1 MFPWLA
7 YAVCALFFFSSALS
21 SEDSS
26 VGLTILGIL
35 ALILLTYQVGIE
47 VMQNREGGDW
57 RDYFY
62 DLINLID
69 IFQVSITLWIIVTH
83 LIGARW
89 PADETQRVMAA
100 LASLC
105 LWIKV
110 LDWCKLFDGTSFF
123 IKLILE
129 TIIDIR
135 YFSMI
140 FVVSLMMFGT
150 PMYILNMNRG
160 VDGADDYIIN
170 STFGNIWVLNAF
182 YN

>member
-1 MFPWLA
+1 
-7 YAVCALFFFSSALS
+7 
-21 SEDSS
+21 
-26 VGLTILGIL
+26 
-35 ALILLTYQVGIE
+35 
-47 VMQNREGGDW
+47 MQNREGGDW

-123 IKLILE
+123 IKLIVE

-140 FVVSLMMFGT
+140 FIVCLMMFGT